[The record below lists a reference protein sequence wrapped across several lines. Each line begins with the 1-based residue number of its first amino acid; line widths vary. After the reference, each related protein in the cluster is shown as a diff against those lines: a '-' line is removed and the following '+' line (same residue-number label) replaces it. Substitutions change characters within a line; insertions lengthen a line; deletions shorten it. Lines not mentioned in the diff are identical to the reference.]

1 MAETSWGKDNLSTVP
16 KRAVRFET
24 TQPNERRDRRSK
36 FIWVKS
42 LNPVQTYPN
51 HGNLDFH
58 TKPLSSGK
66 RQTRKEQN
74 TYLVVKAKMPM
85 RETKLAM
92 SVICIFMKIK
102 FPDSFSRE
110 F

>member
-42 LNPVQTYPN
+42 LNPV
-51 HGNLDFH
+51 
-58 TKPLSSGK
+58 
-66 RQTRKEQN
+66 
-74 TYLVVKAKMPM
+74 
-85 RETKLAM
+85 
-92 SVICIFMKIK
+92 
-102 FPDSFSRE
+102 
-110 F
+110 